1 MQVAAE
7 TKKENE
13 FNSTFFLDRKND
25 YIIYIY
31 IGHYFSDTYVK
42 GIFDI

>member
-13 FNSTFFLDRKND
+13 FNSTFFLDRTND
-25 YIIYIY
+25 DMIYIN
-31 IGHYFSDTYVK
+31 IIICK